1 MAISVGV
8 LLPILL
14 RKAPSQVAEI
24 AAQAESV
31 IFGGTSSI
39 SALNQSA
46 TFDPETAGVVL
57 EAINQVH
64 ALRALDPGAT
74 AASLPAPSLSHT
86 IRRGRQWLTGP

>member
-14 RKAPSQVAEI
+14 RKTPSQVAEI

-46 TFDPETAGVVL
+46 TFDAETASTVL
-57 EAINQVH
+57 QAINQVH
-64 ALRALDPGAT
+64 AIRAIDPAAT
-74 AASLPAPSLSHT
+74 AAALPQPSLSHG
-86 IRRGRQWLTGP
+86 IRRGSQWLTGP